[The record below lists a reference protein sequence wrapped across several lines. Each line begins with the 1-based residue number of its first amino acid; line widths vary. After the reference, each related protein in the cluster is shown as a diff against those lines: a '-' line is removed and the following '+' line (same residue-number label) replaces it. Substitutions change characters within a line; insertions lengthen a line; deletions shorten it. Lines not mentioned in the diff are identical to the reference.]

1 MIDEFKSP
9 LRMAS
14 LKAVEERIA
23 AALTEL
29 TGKPLEC
36 HIHGFDFTG
45 PGFPWHE
52 NAKIVLTINGPSLKF
67 DAPEHTAPAGRR
79 ARPEMPRPPAYNI
92 DAHRERSIAEKEAEI
107 QASRPKD

>member
-9 LRMAS
+9 LRTAS
-14 LKAVEERIA
+14 VKAVEEKIA

-36 HIHGFDFTG
+36 HLHGLDFTG

-52 NAKIVLTINGPSLKF
+52 NAKIALTISGPSLKF
-67 DAPEHTAPAGRR
+67 GSA
-79 ARPEMPRPPAYNI
+79 
-92 DAHRERSIAEKEAEI
+92 
-107 QASRPKD
+107 Q